1 MATENDDGSFTMIP
15 EGPPVEEVDMM
26 DHLRSQG
33 NAVAAKDKLIEC
45 IKHLPTTNDHK
56 ISLVKY
62 LEGKLLNGKPK
73 R

>member
-1 MATENDDGSFTMIP
+1 MATKNDDGSFTMIP
-15 EGPPVEEVDMM
+15 EGPPVEEVDMI

-33 NAVAAKDKLIEC
+33 IAVAAKDKLIEC
-45 IKHLPTTNDHK
+45 IKHLPTTKDHK

-62 LEGKLLNGKPK
+62 LEGKLPNGKPK